1 MAWPRALVALNS
13 KNYRLFFTGQIV
25 SLIGTWM
32 TSTASLWLIYSFSSS
47 AFLLGVIGFASQAP
61 VAFLSPLGGVL
72 ADRFDRLTLLKI
84 TQILSALQ
92 SFAMAG
98 LAYWGVMNE
107 SWLIGLSLVQGVI
120 NGIDMPVRQAL
131 VLSFVAKREHVGNAI
146 ALNSSIF
153 NLARLLGPAIAGFV
167 IHYVGAAGCYF
178 VDGVS
183 YFAVIVSLFMMQVD
197 APPPR
202 ARRHPLI
209 EMREGFT
216 YAWGF
221 HPIRAILVTSG
232 LISFVGFSYAILT
245 PLYAKDVFGGDART
259 LGYLMSATGVGALIA
274 GAYLSMRTKFHGIGN
289 VIAIGGMV
297 MGLGLLAFSFSRW
310 LPLSLFFL
318 MVAGCGAVLMMAGSN
333 TVLQSIVEE
342 DKRGRVMALFTMFV
356 MGSMPFGNLLIGWIA
371 NVLNAQ
377 VALCISGAA
386 VFVVAVLFFRQLP
399 KLREAARPVLSK
411 LGLLEIPS

>member
-13 KNYRLFFTGQIV
+13 RNYRLFFTGQIV

-32 TSTASLWLIYSFSSS
+32 TQTASLWLIYRLSSS

-72 ADRFDRLTLLKI
+72 ADRFDRLTLLKF

-98 LAYWGVMNE
+98 LAYYKIMNE
-107 SWLIGLSLVQGVI
+107 SWLIGLSLVQGII

-146 ALNSSIF
+146 ALNSAVF
-153 NLARLLGPAIAGFV
+153 NLARLIGPALAGFV
-167 IHYVGAAGCYF
+167 IVYIGAAGCYG
-178 VDGVS
+178 VDGIS
-183 YFAVIVSLFMMQVD
+183 YFAVIVSLFFMRID

-202 ARRHPLI
+202 ERRHPLT
-209 EMREGFT
+209 EMREGFN

-232 LISFVGFSYAILT
+232 LISFVGFSYAVLT
-245 PLYAKDVFGGDART
+245 PLFAKDVFHGDART
-259 LGYLMSATGVGALIA
+259 LGYLMSATGIGALVA
-274 GAYLSMRTKFHGIGN
+274 GGYLSTRTKIHGIGN
-289 VIAIGGMV
+289 VIALGGMI
-297 MGLGLLAFSFSRW
+297 MGIGLMAFACSRW
-310 LPLSLFFL
+310 LPLSLLFL
-318 MVAGCGAVLMMAGSN
+318 MITGCGAVLMMAGSN

-342 DKRGRVMALFTMFV
+342 DKRGRVMALFTMAV

-371 NVLNAQ
+371 HVINAQ
-377 VALCISGAA
+377 VAICISGA
-386 VFVVAVLFFRQLP
+386 VSFLVAVVFFRQLP
-399 KLREAARPVLSK
+399 KIREAARPVLSK
-411 LGLLEIPS
+411 LGLLEIPN